1 MYQDRSPGG
10 GRDQIYDTING
21 LLTQSFVHWSQSL
34 RTAMAA
40 LCKDGA
46 TFSITGIGGDLAQ
59 KRKLHTFSIIPSRSH
74 PRTVQRRTVDSLR
87 WNREDSEV
95 LGVLVDGVLGSGEG
109 AVLYAFD
116 QDFINIG
123 LVAHARAVGAGTP
136 IAGTLFVRQKEQLV
150 AGQPEEYANVSALY
164 DKLESDE
171 ETNHFAGRAELQA
184 FGRSPA
190 RGLRALFVVVASMA
204 LGRDSLSGIP
214 GVSHEKG
221 LLRYRDL
228 AGWVGALVRAATDAE
243 AEDGHEIV
251 VDKDAMVRFYLHQFV
266 ARKPSTFVARWSALG
281 VAEQAR
287 ELAKLDYIGAERTM
301 AGAVMPNIVD
311 LMPALIPS
319 DSSKCIITTLTRLLT
334 DQLTAWNNTAVQK
347 PDGFRY
353 QSLVA
358 VIKNGDATHD
368 IEAPAVAKL
377 DAADHV
383 VSVWVSFPRGTNRL
397 PQNPRTM
404 AFYFG
409 AEEGL
414 GQAILRN
421 MRLTKTAEAKPKPTK
436 KCDVCF
442 HDAHGDDGCVECG
455 GECCK
460 HCKKCLHLDHGTD
473 FCSECIRTPGSFAKC
488 IRRCA
493 QCKHNGAFSGHKK
506 NGCSEC
512 EGDCGCNLLKAKK
525 RNVAAADDVG
535 ADVEQG
541 DDDNDADDDDA
552 EDEGVRGS
560 LAEVLDSAVGAGI
573 GVVEDAVAAIADAE
587 DGDLGT

>member
-251 VDKDAMVRFYLHQFV
+251 VDKDAMVSLLPPPVR
-266 ARKPSTFVARWSALG
+266 RTKALDVLRALVG
-281 VAEQAR
+281 
-287 ELAKLDYIGAERTM
+287 IGCGG
-301 AGAVMPNIVD
+301 AGARAGEAGLHRRGED
-311 LMPALIPS
+311 HGGS
-319 DSSKCIITTLTRLLT
+319 
-334 DQLTAWNNTAVQK
+334 
-347 PDGFRY
+347 
-353 QSLVA
+353 
-358 VIKNGDATHD
+358 GDAEHRRPHSGACHERL
-368 IEAPAVAKL
+368 IEV
-377 DAADHV
+377 H
-383 VSVWVSFPRGTNRL
+383 
-397 PQNPRTM
+397 
-404 AFYFG
+404 Y
-409 AEEGL
+409 
-414 GQAILRN
+414 
-421 MRLTKTAEAKPKPTK
+421 
-436 KCDVCF
+436 
-442 HDAHGDDGCVECG
+442 HDAHSPS
-455 GECCK
+455 
-460 HCKKCLHLDHGTD
+460 H
-473 FCSECIRTPGSFAKC
+473 
-488 IRRCA
+488 
-493 QCKHNGAFSGHKK
+493 
-506 NGCSEC
+506 
-512 EGDCGCNLLKAKK
+512 
-525 RNVAAADDVG
+525 
-535 ADVEQG
+535 
-541 DDDNDADDDDA
+541 
-552 EDEGVRGS
+552 
-560 LAEVLDSAVGAGI
+560 
-573 GVVEDAVAAIADAE
+573 
-587 DGDLGT
+587 